1 MGRVPDAESL
11 AKLERLIDS
20 NDSNEIEMPYFSDTG
35 AEVKEITLERDNFV
49 KKLRGRFTKNALGK
63 IK

>member
-11 AKLERLIDS
+11 AKMEGLIDS
-20 NDSNEIEMPYFSDTG
+20 NDSNEMELPYFSDTG
-35 AEVKEITLERDNFV
+35 AKVKEISLERDNFV
-49 KKLRGRFTKNALGK
+49 NKLRGRFTKKSLAE